1 MKWTTGVSILF
12 AVACSSSAELESPFA
27 ALGDVD
33 GPIPGII
40 SFYQDS
46 IVIDVPTTATVGQ
59 PFDVLVWTRG
69 DGCFSKGETDVTTT
83 GTQTVVEPFDNVLRG
98 VVCNS
103 ILLLFEHTASV
114 TLTEPGE
121 HTIVVRGWIL
131 PQNTVYEEE
140 FKVLVSS

>member
-1 MKWTTGVSILF
+1 MKQTIGVSILL
-12 AVACSSSAELESPFA
+12 ALACSQSADLDDPFA
-27 ALGDVD
+27 ALSDAR

-46 IVIDVPTTATVGQ
+46 IVIDVPATATVGQ

-69 DGCFSKGETDVTTT
+69 DGCFSEGETTVTTT
-83 GTQTVVEPFDNVLRG
+83 GTQTVVEPFDSVLRDL
-98 VVCNS
+98 VCNS

-121 HTIVVRGWIL
+121 NTVVVRGWSL
-131 PQNTVYEEE
+131 PQDTVYEEE
-140 FKVLVSS
+140 FTVFVR